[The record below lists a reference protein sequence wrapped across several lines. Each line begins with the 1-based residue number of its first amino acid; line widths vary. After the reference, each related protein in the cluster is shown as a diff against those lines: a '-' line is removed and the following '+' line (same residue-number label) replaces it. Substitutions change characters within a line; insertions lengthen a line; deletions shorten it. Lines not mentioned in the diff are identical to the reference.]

1 MYKSPQSRESA
12 MFEYCVEL
20 FGMLRVVDPA
30 ALDAAQNAYVAD
42 FTADVARLNLSAA
55 STDSSSSLSPYG
67 SDDGNAEPITP
78 SRADRAPNASSTPAA
93 ITAAAATTASATAT
107 TKATSTSTAAT
118 AAVDDDAFGSAF
130 RASRPSSLAHAL
142 LYLALVLFHLAIAPL
157 RSAVHTCKSRV
168 GRVVGA
174 AVDTCQA
181 RVGRLMGSR
190 AAADG
195 STGTG
200 KLAAGISGGKKQS

>member
-20 FGMLRVVDPA
+20 FGMLRVVDAA

-55 STDSSSSLSPYG
+55 ATDSSSSLSPYG

-78 SRADRAPNASSTPAA
+78 SRADRQHNASTTPAA

-107 TKATSTSTAAT
+107 AKAAPTSAAT

-130 RASRPSSLAHAL
+130 RASRPSGLAHAL
-142 LYLALVLFHLAIAPL
+142 LYLALVLVHLAIAPL

-174 AVDTCQA
+174 AVDTCQT

-195 STGTG
+195 STGAG
-200 KLAAGISGGKKQS
+200 KLAVGISGGKKQS